1 MRKFLYI
8 VLLLLPLTAAGQEK
22 ADHQSRKT
30 QYVSSPVLRHGNTY
44 MVADQR
50 MHSRAYRGYLKN
62 TCPEAYGQ
70 FERGYKTAMVG
81 WGLFAAGPVLTG
93 STFVPFLGASFGY
106 DPNHT
111 AAQERKRQAVEYSC
125 FGLTC
130 LGGALCVSGIVC
142 LGVGYGQMHHTA
154 SHRNCGTVAYL
165 TLEKR
170 PNEIGLALHF

>member
-8 VLLLLPLTAAGQEK
+8 VLLLLPLTAAGREK
-22 ADHQSRKT
+22 VEDQSHET
-30 QYVSSPVLRHGNTY
+30 HYVASPVSRHGNTY

-50 MHSRAYRGYLKN
+50 MRSRAYRGYLKN

-70 FERGYKTAMVG
+70 FDRGYKTAMVG

-111 AAQERKRQAVEYSC
+111 AVQERKRQAVEYSC

-142 LGVGYGQMHHTA
+142 LGIGYGQMHHTA
-154 SHRNCGTVAYL
+154 RHQNCGTAAYW

-170 PNEIGLALHF
+170 PNEIGLAYHF